1 MKEDWKQFSY
11 CCKCKTIPNQENVF
25 TVLVPT
31 ITTHSNPSG
40 SLITDLITDS
50 DGGFGVDYENKREIK
65 VCRICKRKCFRPWE
79 SAHKPGCFP
88 FLLLLLVPLLLT
100 PFYDAVFNSEEPTSK
115 FSTFVGALFISF
127 IWFFLWRSS
136 GNKKEALCKEIYE
149 RWKTA
154 KELKAEGK

>member
-31 ITTHSNPSG
+31 ITTEE
-40 SLITDLITDS
+40 
-50 DGGFGVDYENKREIK
+50 GFGVDYENKREIK

-88 FLLLLLVPLLLT
+88 FFLLLFVPLLLT

-127 IWFFLWRSS
+127 IWYFLWRSS

-154 KELKAEGK
+154 EELKAEEK

>member
-31 ITTHSNPSG
+31 ITTEE
-40 SLITDLITDS
+40 
-50 DGGFGVDYENKREIK
+50 GFGVDYENKREIK

-88 FLLLLLVPLLLT
+88 FLLLLFVPLLLT

-127 IWFFLWRSS
+127 IWYFLWRSS

-154 KELKAEGK
+154 EELKAEEK

>member
-31 ITTHSNPSG
+31 ITTEE
-40 SLITDLITDS
+40 
-50 DGGFGVDYENKREIK
+50 GFGVDYENKREIK

-88 FLLLLLVPLLLT
+88 FFLLLLVPLLLT

-154 KELKAEGK
+154 EELKAEGK

>member
-31 ITTHSNPSG
+31 ITTEE
-40 SLITDLITDS
+40 
-50 DGGFGVDYENKREIK
+50 GFGVDYENKREIK

-154 KELKAEGK
+154 KELKAEEK

>member
-31 ITTHSNPSG
+31 ITTEE
-40 SLITDLITDS
+40 
-50 DGGFGVDYENKREIK
+50 GFGVDYENKREIK

>member
-31 ITTHSNPSG
+31 ITTEE
-40 SLITDLITDS
+40 
-50 DGGFGVDYENKREIK
+50 GFGVDYENKREIK
-65 VCRICKRKCFRPWE
+65 VCRICRRKCFRPWE

-127 IWFFLWRSS
+127 IWYFLWRSS

-154 KELKAEGK
+154 EELKAEGK

>member
-31 ITTHSNPSG
+31 ITTEE
-40 SLITDLITDS
+40 
-50 DGGFGVDYENKREIK
+50 GFGVDYENKREIK
-65 VCRICKRKCFRPWE
+65 VCRICRRKCFRPWE

-88 FLLLLLVPLLLT
+88 FFLLLFVPLLLT

-154 KELKAEGK
+154 KELKAGGK

>member
-31 ITTHSNPSG
+31 ITTEE
-40 SLITDLITDS
+40 
-50 DGGFGVDYENKREIK
+50 GFGVDYENKREIK
-65 VCRICKRKCFRPWE
+65 VCRICRRKCFRPWE

-88 FLLLLLVPLLLT
+88 FLLLLFVPLLLT

-136 GNKKEALCKEIYE
+136 GNKKETLCKEIYE

-154 KELKAEGK
+154 KELKAGGK

>member
-31 ITTHSNPSG
+31 LTTEE
-40 SLITDLITDS
+40 
-50 DGGFGVDYENKREIK
+50 GFGVDYENKREIK

-88 FLLLLLVPLLLT
+88 FFLLLLVPLLLT

-154 KELKAEGK
+154 EELKAEEK

>member
-1 MKEDWKQFSY
+1 MNEDWKQFSY

-31 ITTHSNPSG
+31 ITTEE
-40 SLITDLITDS
+40 
-50 DGGFGVDYENKREIK
+50 GFGVDYENKREIK
-65 VCRICKRKCFRPWE
+65 FCRICRRKCFRPWE

-88 FLLLLLVPLLLT
+88 FFLLLLVPLLLT

-154 KELKAEGK
+154 KELKAEAK

>member
-31 ITTHSNPSG
+31 ITTEE
-40 SLITDLITDS
+40 
-50 DGGFGVDYENKREIK
+50 GFGVDYENKREIK
-65 VCRICKRKCFRPWE
+65 VCRICRRKCFRPWE

-88 FLLLLLVPLLLT
+88 FFLLLFVPLLLT

-136 GNKKEALCKEIYE
+136 GNKKETLCKEIYE

-154 KELKAEGK
+154 KELEAAGK

>member
-11 CCKCKTIPNQENVF
+11 CCTCKTIPNQENVF

-31 ITTHSNPSG
+31 ITTEE
-40 SLITDLITDS
+40 
-50 DGGFGVDYENKREIK
+50 GFGVDYENKREIK
-65 VCRICKRKCFRPWE
+65 VCRICRRKCFRPWE

-88 FLLLLLVPLLLT
+88 FFLLLLVPLLLT

-154 KELKAEGK
+154 KELKAEAK

>member
-31 ITTHSNPSG
+31 ITTEE
-40 SLITDLITDS
+40 
-50 DGGFGVDYENKREIK
+50 GFGVDYENKREIK

-154 KELKAEGK
+154 KELKAEAK

>member
-88 FLLLLLVPLLLT
+88 FFLLLLVPLLLT

-115 FSTFVGALFISF
+115 FSTFVGSLFISF

-154 KELKAEGK
+154 KELEAAGK

>member
-11 CCKCKTIPNQENVF
+11 CCTCKTIPNQENVF

-31 ITTHSNPSG
+31 ITTEE
-40 SLITDLITDS
+40 
-50 DGGFGVDYENKREIK
+50 GFGVDYENKREIK
-65 VCRICKRKCFRPWE
+65 FCRICRRKCFRPWE

-88 FLLLLLVPLLLT
+88 FFLLLLVP
-100 PFYDAVFNSEEPTSK
+100 
-115 FSTFVGALFISF
+115 FVGALFISF

-154 KELKAEGK
+154 KELKAETK

>member
-31 ITTHSNPSG
+31 ITTEE
-40 SLITDLITDS
+40 
-50 DGGFGVDYENKREIK
+50 GFGVDYENKREIK
-65 VCRICKRKCFRPWE
+65 VCRICRRKCFRPWE

-149 RWKTA
+149 RWKTGE
-154 KELKAEGK
+154 ELKAEGK

>member
-31 ITTHSNPSG
+31 ITTEE
-40 SLITDLITDS
+40 
-50 DGGFGVDYENKREIK
+50 GFGVDYENKREIK
-65 VCRICKRKCFRPWE
+65 VCRICRRKCFRPWE

-88 FLLLLLVPLLLT
+88 FFLLLLVPLLLT

>member
-31 ITTHSNPSG
+31 ITTEE
-40 SLITDLITDS
+40 
-50 DGGFGVDYENKREIK
+50 GFGVDYENKREIK

-88 FLLLLLVPLLLT
+88 FFLLLLVPLLLT

-149 RWKTA
+149 RWKA
-154 KELKAEGK
+154 AEELKAEEK

>member
-31 ITTHSNPSG
+31 ITTEE
-40 SLITDLITDS
+40 
-50 DGGFGVDYENKREIK
+50 GFGVDYENKREIK

-88 FLLLLLVPLLLT
+88 FLLLLFVPLLLT

-127 IWFFLWRSS
+127 IWYFLWRSS

-154 KELKAEGK
+154 KELKAAGK

>member
-31 ITTHSNPSG
+31 ITTEE
-40 SLITDLITDS
+40 
-50 DGGFGVDYENKREIK
+50 GFGVDYENKREIK

-88 FLLLLLVPLLLT
+88 FFLLLLVPLLLT

-127 IWFFLWRSS
+127 IWYFLWRSS

-154 KELKAEGK
+154 EELKAEGK

>member
-31 ITTHSNPSG
+31 ITTEE
-40 SLITDLITDS
+40 
-50 DGGFGVDYENKREIK
+50 GFGVDYENKREIK

-88 FLLLLLVPLLLT
+88 FFLLLLVPLLLT

-127 IWFFLWRSS
+127 IWYFLWRSS

-154 KELKAEGK
+154 EELKAEEK

>member
-31 ITTHSNPSG
+31 ITTEE
-40 SLITDLITDS
+40 
-50 DGGFGVDYENKREIK
+50 GFGVDYENKREIK

-88 FLLLLLVPLLLT
+88 FFLLLLVPLLLT

-154 KELKAEGK
+154 KELKAEAK

>member
-31 ITTHSNPSG
+31 ITTEE
-40 SLITDLITDS
+40 
-50 DGGFGVDYENKREIK
+50 GFGVDYENKREIK
-65 VCRICKRKCFRPWE
+65 VCRICRRKCFRPWE

-88 FLLLLLVPLLLT
+88 FFLLLLVPLLLT

-127 IWFFLWRSS
+127 IWYFLWRSS

-154 KELKAEGK
+154 KELKAEAK

>member
-31 ITTHSNPSG
+31 ITTEE
-40 SLITDLITDS
+40 
-50 DGGFGVDYENKREIK
+50 GFGVDYENKREIK

-88 FLLLLLVPLLLT
+88 FFLLLLVPLLLT

-136 GNKKEALCKEIYE
+136 GNKKETLCKEIYE

>member
-31 ITTHSNPSG
+31 ITTEE
-40 SLITDLITDS
+40 
-50 DGGFGVDYENKREIK
+50 GFGVDYENKREIK
-65 VCRICKRKCFRPWE
+65 VCRICRRKCFRPWE

-88 FLLLLLVPLLLT
+88 FFLLLFVPLLLT

-136 GNKKEALCKEIYE
+136 GNKKETLCKEIYE

-154 KELKAEGK
+154 KELEADGK

>member
-31 ITTHSNPSG
+31 ITTEE
-40 SLITDLITDS
+40 
-50 DGGFGVDYENKREIK
+50 GFGVDYENKREIK

-136 GNKKEALCKEIYE
+136 GNKKEALCKEINE
-149 RWKTA
+149 RSKTA
-154 KELKAEGK
+154 KELKAAAK

>member
-31 ITTHSNPSG
+31 ITTEE
-40 SLITDLITDS
+40 
-50 DGGFGVDYENKREIK
+50 GFGVDYENKREIK
-65 VCRICKRKCFRPWE
+65 VCRICRRKCFRPWE

-88 FLLLLLVPLLLT
+88 FFLLLLVPLLLT

-127 IWFFLWRSS
+127 IWYFLWRSS

>member
-31 ITTHSNPSG
+31 ITTEE
-40 SLITDLITDS
+40 
-50 DGGFGVDYENKREIK
+50 GFGVDYENKREIK

-79 SAHKPGCFP
+79 STHKPGCFP
-88 FLLLLLVPLLLT
+88 FFLLLLVPLLLT

-154 KELKAEGK
+154 KELKAEAK

>member
-31 ITTHSNPSG
+31 ITTEE
-40 SLITDLITDS
+40 
-50 DGGFGVDYENKREIK
+50 GFGVDYENKREIK
-65 VCRICKRKCFRPWE
+65 VCRICRRKCFRPWE

-88 FLLLLLVPLLLT
+88 FFLLLLVPLLLT

-127 IWFFLWRSS
+127 IWFF
-136 GNKKEALCKEIYE
+136 
-149 RWKTA
+149 
-154 KELKAEGK
+154 

>member
-31 ITTHSNPSG
+31 ITTEE
-40 SLITDLITDS
+40 
-50 DGGFGVDYENKREIK
+50 GFGVDYENKREIK
-65 VCRICKRKCFRPWE
+65 VCRICRRKCFRPWE

-88 FLLLLLVPLLLT
+88 FFLLLLVPLLLT

-127 IWFFLWRSS
+127 IWYFLWRSS

-154 KELKAEGK
+154 EELKAEGK

>member
-31 ITTHSNPSG
+31 ITTEE
-40 SLITDLITDS
+40 
-50 DGGFGVDYENKREIK
+50 GFGVDYENKREIK
-65 VCRICKRKCFRPWE
+65 VCRICRRKCFRPWE

-88 FLLLLLVPLLLT
+88 FFLLLLVPLLLT

-154 KELKAEGK
+154 KELKAEAK

>member
-31 ITTHSNPSG
+31 ITTEE
-40 SLITDLITDS
+40 
-50 DGGFGVDYENKREIK
+50 GFGVDYENKREIK
-65 VCRICKRKCFRPWE
+65 VCRICRRKCFRPWE

-88 FLLLLLVPLLLT
+88 FFLLLLVPLLLT

-127 IWFFLWRSS
+127 IWYFLWRSS

-154 KELKAEGK
+154 EELKAEEK

>member
-31 ITTHSNPSG
+31 ITTEE
-40 SLITDLITDS
+40 
-50 DGGFGVDYENKREIK
+50 GFGVDYENKREIK
-65 VCRICKRKCFRPWE
+65 VCRICRRKCFRPWE

-154 KELKAEGK
+154 KELKAEAK

>member
-31 ITTHSNPSG
+31 ITTEE
-40 SLITDLITDS
+40 
-50 DGGFGVDYENKREIK
+50 GFGVDYENKREIK

-88 FLLLLLVPLLLT
+88 FLLLFVPLLLT

-154 KELKAEGK
+154 EELKAEEK

>member
-31 ITTHSNPSG
+31 ITTEE
-40 SLITDLITDS
+40 
-50 DGGFGVDYENKREIK
+50 GFGVDYENKREIK

-88 FLLLLLVPLLLT
+88 FFLLLLVPLLLT

-127 IWFFLWRSS
+127 IWFFLWRRS

-149 RWKTA
+149 CWKTA

>member
-31 ITTHSNPSG
+31 ITTEE
-40 SLITDLITDS
+40 
-50 DGGFGVDYENKREIK
+50 GFGVDYENKREIK

-88 FLLLLLVPLLLT
+88 FFLLLLVPLLLT

-154 KELKAEGK
+154 EELKAEEK

>member
-31 ITTHSNPSG
+31 ITTEE
-40 SLITDLITDS
+40 
-50 DGGFGVDYENKREIK
+50 GFGVDYENKREIK

-88 FLLLLLVPLLLT
+88 FFLLLLVPLLLT

-127 IWFFLWRSS
+127 IWYFLWRSS

>member
-31 ITTHSNPSG
+31 ITTEE
-40 SLITDLITDS
+40 
-50 DGGFGVDYENKREIK
+50 GFGVDYENKREIK
-65 VCRICKRKCFRPWE
+65 VCRICRRKCFRPWE

-88 FLLLLLVPLLLT
+88 FLLLLFVPLLLT

-136 GNKKEALCKEIYE
+136 GNKKETLCKEIYE
-149 RWKTA
+149 RSKTA

>member
-31 ITTHSNPSG
+31 ITTEE
-40 SLITDLITDS
+40 
-50 DGGFGVDYENKREIK
+50 GFGVDYENKREIK
-65 VCRICKRKCFRPWE
+65 VCRICRRKCFRPWE

-88 FLLLLLVPLLLT
+88 FLLLFIIPYFLI

-154 KELKAEGK
+154 KELKAETK